1 MLNETSKSAIRDG
14 LKAIGAALPGF
25 CSRPGQKQMIAAVA
39 NTLALCPDKDAPKHS
54 GPVALVQCGTGGG
67 KSLGYSLPAL
77 VLAREKGKKLV
88 ISTATVAL
96 QSQLA
101 ERDLPLFIKALGLS
115 VTLEI
120 AKGRSRYACALKL
133 ARVAGEY
140 ATQAALPDNPAL
152 DPQATQV
159 IQLHKDLADGRWNGD
174 RDSLSG
180 IDEAAWSKITTDRH
194 GCLGKRCPQA
204 KACAQNDARKRVRDA
219 DVIVANHDLVL
230 ADLAMGGGKL
240 LPPPEDCFFVFDEA
254 HHLPDRAI
262 TAFAASHTIGA
273 DIRLLERAPRVW
285 AQIAALLPT
294 SADLAKSLSREA
306 TGLRHS
312 LEEAHGF
319 FSELQSLVPNKD
331 QPRPV
336 LDFGDSMVPEGFDVL
351 GGNVLKHSQQLIALL
366 DDIGQ
371 AADKTRGAAMDKALS
386 DLGLIVGRVERILS
400 AWMLF
405 LDAPAPDQPPVAK
418 WIEGF
423 VQGDRRDFVLEASL
437 VRAGARLAD
446 ALWSR
451 TAGTVLA
458 SATLTVM
465 GGFEHFLRSAGL
477 DARKGVT
484 TVNIASPFD
493 YASQGTITIPLLKH
507 NPQAYSGHTGEVTAF
522 VEKMAADTASGGCLV
537 LFTSRRQM
545 EEVAQRLPAPVRE
558 RVQLQGS
565 RSKAIVLETHR
576 ARVDAGELSILFGLE
591 SFSEGLDLAGAYCLH
606 VVITR
611 LPFEVPTDPVL
622 KTLSDWVAARG
633 GDEFNEVFMPVAAR
647 KLEQRVGRL
656 IRTET
661 DRGVVSILDN
671 RLWQKSYGRA
681 MLRGLPPFR
690 LMVGGRDVQ
699 LARAA

>member
-1 MLNETSKSAIRDG
+1 MLSESSKSAIRDG
-14 LKAIGAALPGF
+14 LKAIGVALPGF
-25 CSRPGQKQMIAAVA
+25 RSRLGQKQMIAAVA
-39 NTLALCPDKDAPKHS
+39 NTLAACPEKDAPVGN

-67 KSLGYSLPAL
+67 KSLGYSLPSL
-77 VLAREKGKKLV
+77 LLAREKGKKLV

-120 AKGRSRYACALKL
+120 AKGRGRYACALKL
-133 ARVAGEY
+133 GRRADELA
-140 ATQAALPDNPAL
+140 AQQAAGQSPDA
-152 DPQATQV
+152 AGVQV
-159 IQLHKDLADGRWNGD
+159 IQLHKDLAAGRWNGD

-180 IDEAAWSKITTDRH
+180 IDEAAWAKLTTDRH
-194 GCLGKRCPQA
+194 GCLGKRCLQA
-204 KACAQNDARKRVRDA
+204 KACAQNAARKRVRDA

-240 LPPPEDCFFVFDEA
+240 LPAPEECFFVFDEA
-254 HHLPDRAI
+254 HHLPDRAV
-262 TAFAASHTIGA
+262 TAFAASHTLGA

-285 AQIAALLPT
+285 AQIATLAPAT
-294 SADLAKSLSREA
+294 AERAKSLNHE
-306 TGLRHS
+306 TVGLRHA

-319 FSELQSLVPNKD
+319 FASLDSLMPSTNE
-331 QPRPV
+331 PRPV
-336 LDFGDSMVPEGFDVL
+336 LDFGDSMVPEGFDAL
-351 GGNVLKHSQQLIALL
+351 GGNVLNHCQRLMTLCAELGKDAERI
-366 DDIGQ
+366 
-371 AADKTRGAAMDKALS
+371 RGEAMDKALA
-386 DLGLIVGRVERILS
+386 DLGLVVGRVERILA
-400 AWMLF
+400 AWTLF
-405 LDAPAPDQPPVAK
+405 LDTPAPDQPPVAK
-418 WIEGF
+418 WVVGF
-423 VQGDRRDFVLEASL
+423 ARGERRDFELEASP
-437 VRAGARLAD
+437 VRAGERLSN

-477 DARKGVT
+477 DGRSKVT
-484 TVNIASPFD
+484 TVDIASPFD
-493 YASQGTITIPLLKH
+493 YASQGTIRIPLLK
-507 NPQAYSGHTGEVTAF
+507 NDPKSYAGHTTEVIDYVTH
-522 VEKMAADTASGGCLV
+522 MAAETTAGGCLV

-545 EEVAQRLPAPVRE
+545 EEVAARLPENVRA
-558 RVQLQGS
+558 RAQMQGS
-565 RSKAIVLETHR
+565 RSKAAILDTHR

-591 SFSEGLDLAGAYCLH
+591 SFSEGMDLAGDYCLH

-622 KTLSDWVAARG
+622 KSLSDWVAARG
-633 GDEFNEVFMPVAAR
+633 GDHFGEVFMPIAAR

-661 DRGVVSILDN
+661 DHGVVSILDN
-671 RLWQKSYGRA
+671 RLWNKSFGRA

-690 LMVGGRDVQ
+690 LLVGGRDVQ